1 MAALAEQFFHTQEDP
16 DQLVVNEEVMDRLLA
31 IHPRTLNQEATADG
45 PICWILLIPT
55 TSALMEEFLAGKI
68 GERELLNRT
77 TPGGSY
83 EAIYL
88 CSALVL
94 PEHRS
99 GGVARRVSVA
109 AIIASSAPSALARA
123 SGPIPTCIAW
133 ISPDSRTCT
142 PRLPPSIDTD

>member
-1 MAALAEQFFHTQEDP
+1 
-16 DQLVVNEEVMDRLLA
+16 MDRLLA

-99 GGVARRVSVA
+99 AGVARRVSVEAIRAIA
-109 AIIASSAPSALARA
+109 AEHPIRRLFYWPFSPEGERLAAAGAPACDLPLMHR
-123 SGPIPTCIAW
+123 
-133 ISPDSRTCT
+133 SRGHGA
-142 PRLPPSIDTD
+142 